1 MPKIH
6 PSAVIEGE
14 VQLHDEVEVG
24 PYCHIQGKVKIGKGT
39 VVEGHVSLGFK
50 YGELEIGEF
59 NHFSPGAVIGG
70 PPQDVSYKNERT
82 RLKIGDHNIFR
93 EFSTANIAT
102 SKGDME
108 TLIGSHNYLMS
119 YTHIGHD
126 CKIGN
131 HVIIANNSH
140 LGGHTEL
147 EDYVVVGGV
156 SAFNQFT
163 KVGRFAFIG
172 GGSVVNKDVLPF
184 CRAHG
189 DHAVCRAT
197 NKVGLSRNG
206 FSKEEVENVHRALR
220 ILIMGSTTMEEG
232 LERISKE
239 CTPSE
244 NITYL
249 AQFVRSSKRGIAR

>member
-1 MPKIH
+1 MSMIH
-6 PSAVIEGE
+6 PSAVLEGE
-14 VQLHDEVEVG
+14 VELAEGVQIG
-24 PYCHIQGKVKIGKGT
+24 PYCHLQGKVKIGKGT
-39 VVEGHVSLGFK
+39 VVEGHVSIGYK
-50 YGELEIGEF
+50 YGEVEIGES

-70 PPQDVSYKNERT
+70 PPQDISYKNERT
-82 RLKIGDHNIFR
+82 KLRIGNHNIFR
-93 EFSTANIAT
+93 EFSTANLAT
-102 SKGDME
+102 SKGSKE
-108 TLIGSHNYLMS
+108 TVIGSHGYFMA
-119 YTHIGHD
+119 YTHVGHD
-126 CKIGN
+126 CIIGD

-147 EDYVVVGGV
+147 EDHVVVGGV

-172 GGSVVNKDVLPF
+172 GGSVVNKDILPF

-220 ILIMGSTTMEEG
+220 ILIMGSTTVEEG
-232 LERISKE
+232 MERINKE

-244 NITYL
+244 NITYIL
-249 AQFVRSSKRGIAR
+249 NFIRASKRGIAR